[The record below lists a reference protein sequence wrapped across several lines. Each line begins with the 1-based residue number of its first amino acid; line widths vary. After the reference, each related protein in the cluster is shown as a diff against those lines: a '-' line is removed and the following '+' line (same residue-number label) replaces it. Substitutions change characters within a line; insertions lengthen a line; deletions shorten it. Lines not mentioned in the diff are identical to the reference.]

1 MKRPKEPFLFLR
13 IMMAVSSLSPLFIL
27 IAAKGSELIKDI
39 ILFPA
44 CLTLTTLPTFFLV
57 LRFYI
62 SSKNEDRVVLEVNH
76 VENSR
81 DHLLIYLFAVLV
93 PLFQA
98 DLNSVRSIFLLISVF
113 SFVLFL
119 FVHLRLYYA
128 NVFFAALG
136 YKVYTLTLSNGRRVA
151 LLSKREKI
159 ETSRVTATRITDFLY
174 TSVGE

>member
-1 MKRPKEPFLFLR
+1 MNHPKEPFLFLR
-13 IMMAVSSLSPLFIL
+13 VMMAVSSLSPLFLL
-27 IAAKGSELIKDI
+27 IAAKGSKLITDI
-39 ILFPA
+39 ILFPI
-44 CLTLTTLPTFFLV
+44 CLTLIAFPTFFLA

-62 SSKNEDRVVLEVNH
+62 STKNEDRAVLDVKL

-98 DLNSVRSIFLLISVF
+98 ELDSVRSVFLLISVF
-113 SFVLFL
+113 SLVLFL

-136 YKVYTLTLSNGRRVA
+136 YKVYTLTLNDGSRVA
-151 LLSKREKI
+151 LLSKKEKI
-159 ETSRVTATRITDFLY
+159 DASKITTYRITNFLY
-174 TSVGE
+174 SSVGE